1 MMLFSKIKNS
11 VNDRKRSK
19 GSTLAELVIVLAVAS
34 IISTAVVSYAVM
46 FNKRVK
52 NHNEKL
58 NLMQDMSIAQ
68 VFVENWIED
77 LTKNGAKAQGVNLE
91 QEEDYTLYTLQNFAL
106 EANTYEI
113 SIDEN
118 GVLKANYSSGE
129 KSVAVKSFS
138 AINISYIENDGDY
151 LYYCTLT
158 HGAENYIF
166 TVNPRVGESTSS
178 LQGVDNA

>member
-77 LTKNGAKAQGVNLE
+77 LIVENPTLE
-91 QEEDYTLYTLQNFAL
+91 NVKF
-106 EANTYEI
+106 EI
-113 SIDEN
+113 ND
-118 GVLKANYSSGE
+118 GVLSVEYSE
-129 KSVAVKSFS
+129 IKKTVASKR
-138 AINISYIENDGDY
+138 DY
-151 LYYCTLT
+151 VTGLRQL
-158 HGAENYIF
+158 F
-166 TVNPRVGESTSS
+166 
-178 LQGVDNA
+178 L

>member
-11 VNDRKRSK
+11 LNDRKRSK

-77 LTKNGAKAQGVNLE
+77 LIV
-91 QEEDYTLYTLQNFAL
+91 
-106 EANTYEI
+106 EI
-113 SIDEN
+113 ND
-118 GVLKANYSSGE
+118 GVLSVEYSE
-129 KSVAVKSFS
+129 IKKTVAVKSFS

>member
-1 MMLFSKIKNS
+1 MLFSKIKNS

-77 LTKNGAKAQGVNLE
+77 LIENKVAIVPEN
-91 QEEDYTLYTLQNFAL
+91 
-106 EANTYEI
+106 I

-118 GVLKANYSSGE
+118 GMLTAKYSSGD

-138 AINISYIENDGDY
+138 GINISFINNGDGDY

-158 HGAENYIF
+158 HGTENYIF

-178 LQGVDNA
+178 LQGVANA

>member
-11 VNDRKRSK
+11 LNDRKRSK

-77 LTKNGAKAQGVNLE
+77 LIVENPTLE
-91 QEEDYTLYTLQNFAL
+91 NVKF
-106 EANTYEI
+106 EI
-113 SIDEN
+113 ND
-118 GVLKANYSSGE
+118 GVLSVEYSE
-129 KSVAVKSFS
+129 IKKTVAVKSFS
-138 AINISYIENDGDY
+138 AINISYIENGEDY

-178 LQGVDNA
+178 LQGVANA

>member
-52 NHNEKL
+52 THNEKL

-77 LTKNGAKAQGVNLE
+77 LIVENPTLE
-91 QEEDYTLYTLQNFAL
+91 NVEF
-106 EANTYEI
+106 EI
-113 SIDEN
+113 ND
-118 GVLKANYSSGE
+118 GVLSVEYSE
-129 KSVAVKSFS
+129 IKKTVAVKSFS

-166 TVNPRVGESTSS
+166 TVNPRVGESTSF

>member
-77 LTKNGAKAQGVNLE
+77 LIVENPTLE
-91 QEEDYTLYTLQNFAL
+91 NVKF
-106 EANTYEI
+106 EI
-113 SIDEN
+113 ND
-118 GVLKANYSSGE
+118 GVLSVEYSE
-129 KSVAVKSFS
+129 IKKTVAVKSFS

-178 LQGVDNA
+178 LQGVVANA

>member
-11 VNDRKRSK
+11 VNDRRRSK

-77 LTKNGAKAQGVNLE
+77 LIVENPTLE
-91 QEEDYTLYTLQNFAL
+91 NVKF
-106 EANTYEI
+106 EI
-113 SIDEN
+113 ND
-118 GVLKANYSSGE
+118 GVLSVEYSE
-129 KSVAVKSFS
+129 IKKTVAVKSFS

-178 LQGVDNA
+178 LQGVVANA